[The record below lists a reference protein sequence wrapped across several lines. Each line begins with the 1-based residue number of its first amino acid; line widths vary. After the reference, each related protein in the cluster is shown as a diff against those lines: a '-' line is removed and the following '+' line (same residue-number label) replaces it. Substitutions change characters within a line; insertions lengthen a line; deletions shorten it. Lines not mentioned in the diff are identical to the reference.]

1 VTIKRPRLQATRGL
15 ERGPA
20 VTLTVDGRPATA
32 YLGESVAAALMAAGD
47 PPGGDLSTR
56 TTPGGEPRGLFCGM
70 GVCFDCLVI
79 VDGVP
84 GTRACVT
91 WVREGMDIARQDGP
105 GHRRPR
111 GDTPGDGP
119 DHVPD

>member
-1 VTIKRPRLQATRGL
+1 VTIDRPRLPATHGL
-15 ERGPA
+15 QRGPE
-20 VTLTVDGRPATA
+20 VNITVDGRPTSA
-32 YLGESVAAALMAAGD
+32 YLGESVAAALMAD
-47 PPGGDLSTR
+47 GDLSTR
-56 TTPGGEPRGLFCGM
+56 TTSGGERRGLFCGM

-105 GHRRPR
+105 GHRRA
-111 GDTPGDGP
+111 G
-119 DHVPD
+119 